1 MTLPRTPM
9 NARHRGGAGRSLPP
23 AEGTMTLPTW
33 SRSWTTASS
42 GQAAG
47 SARTLP
53 VAAESSATAEGP
65 APRFIWLALAAAVL
79 ATGPAALPLHAQAP
93 AAEGAPMFTPVTWER
108 LVNAADEPHNWLMYN
123 GTLDSQRFSRL
134 DRIDRSNVADLEL
147 KWAHH
152 IPQLDRAETTPLVVD
167 GVMFITE
174 SPSNVVAV
182 DAATGR
188 PFWRYDHPL
197 PDDLRICCGRN
208 NRGVAILDEL
218 LFMSTLDAHLVAID
232 ARTGSL
238 VWNREVAD
246 HRGGY
251 SKTAA
256 PLVVKDRVVTGIA
269 GGEFGIRG
277 FLDAYDARTGELEWR
292 TYTIPGPDH
301 PDNLTWAGDSWR
313 TGGSPTWITGSYD
326 PDLNLVYWG
335 TGNPGPDWNGE
346 VRPGDNLYSDSVL
359 ALDGDTGEMSWY
371 FQFTPHDVHD
381 WDAIQIPV
389 LADIELDGEARQ
401 AMLWANRNG
410 FYYTLHRATGEF
422 LLGEAFAHQTWAEGL
437 DSNGRPIRRPNT
449 FPSRTGTLVAPIA
462 GGATNWWSPA
472 YSPRTGLL
480 YVNAFDGEALFFIRD
495 EEYVEGD
502 TYLGG
507 GTETP
512 LPIDHYHSAIR
523 AIDPATG
530 DVRWEFPMTPRSRT
544 GVLATAGDLVFSA
557 SVDGYFYALDAES
570 GTPLW
575 QISLG
580 GRVNASPMSYAVNG
594 RQFVTMTVGNTLYTF
609 GLDD

>member
-1 MTLPRTPM
+1 
-9 NARHRGGAGRSLPP
+9 
-23 AEGTMTLPTW
+23 
-33 SRSWTTASS
+33 
-42 GQAAG
+42 
-47 SARTLP
+47 
-53 VAAESSATAEGP
+53 
-65 APRFIWLALAAAVL
+65 
-79 ATGPAALPLHAQAP
+79 
-93 AAEGAPMFTPVTWER
+93 
-108 LVNAADEPHNWLMYN
+108 
-123 GTLDSQRFSRL
+123 
-134 DRIDRSNVADLEL
+134 
-147 KWAHH
+147 
-152 IPQLDRAETTPLVVD
+152 
-167 GVMFITE
+167 MFITE

-326 PDLNLVYWG
+326 PELNLVYWG

-371 FQFTPHDVHD
+371 FQFTPHDIHD

-389 LADIELDGEARQ
+389 LADIELDGEPRQ

-410 FYYTLHRATGEF
+410 FYYTLDRATGEF

-449 FPSRTGTLVAPIA
+449 SPEPHRHPRRPHRGRRHQLVVARLQ
-462 GGATNWWSPA
+462 PA
-472 YSPRTGLL
+472 HPALL

-507 GTETP
+507 GTENPAAHRP
-512 LPIDHYHSAIR
+512 LPQRHPRHRPDHRRGPLGVPDDAAEPGRGAGHGRRPRVSAPASTATSTPSTRR
-523 AIDPATG
+523 AAPPCGRSPWAAG
-530 DVRWEFPMTPRSRT
+530 STPRR
-544 GVLATAGDLVFSA
+544 
-557 SVDGYFYALDAES
+557 
-570 GTPLW
+570 
-575 QISLG
+575 
-580 GRVNASPMSYAVNG
+580 
-594 RQFVTMTVGNTLYTF
+594 
-609 GLDD
+609 